1 MPEGRYTRRAQ
12 RTIGKPLASAR
23 AACRCVVLLACTSV
37 VFTPAACS
45 SRDAPSIV
53 PAAPSWQLGEHAELL
68 RIASCPEGTAPGRGV
83 SVALDASK
91 VTLSDVDPDRDLPGA
106 SFVAGWH
113 LSSADPAFGG
123 LSGLVAEPDG
133 NLLAV
138 SDEGAFVWIRMTD
151 GAPSAARIAPM
162 RDAGGAVIA
171 GKRWRDAEGLDLRD
185 GIAFVSFE
193 REHRVLAFNLA
204 GCGAAARGVK
214 VAQFG
219 NRIAGMR
226 DAMPANGGAEGLALT
241 AAGELLLAIES
252 PESGLP
258 IAQLDALGAAR
269 LVGLIPR
276 RGDPVLTGMDRAG
289 NTLYAVLRSYTPLV
303 GNVIE
308 VVALPLPGRELSMPA
323 RRVLRLEPRH
333 GTDNFE
339 GIALQRRG
347 DGSLRLWLVS
357 DDNFSSRQRTLLY
370 AFDLRSPVQDDA
382 S

>member
-1 MPEGRYTRRAQ
+1 M
-12 RTIGKPLASAR
+12 
-23 AACRCVVLLACTSV
+23 
-37 VFTPAACS
+37 
-45 SRDAPSIV
+45 
-53 PAAPSWQLGEHAELL
+53 
-68 RIASCPEGTAPGRGV
+68 
-83 SVALDASK
+83 SVALDVSK
-91 VTLSDVDPDRDLPGA
+91 VTLSDVDPDKDLPGA
-106 SFVAGWH
+106 AFVAGWH

-151 GAPSAARIAPM
+151 GTPSAARIAPM
-162 RDAGGAVIA
+162 RDASGAVIA
-171 GKRWRDAEGLDLRD
+171 DKRWRDAEGLDLRE
-185 GIAFVSFE
+185 GMAFVSFE
-193 REHRVLAFNLA
+193 REHRVLAFDLA
-204 GCGAAARGVK
+204 GCGAAARGVS

-219 NRIAGMR
+219 SRIAGLR

-241 AAGELLLAIES
+241 EEGELLLAIES

-258 IAQLDALGAAR
+258 IAQLDAMGTAR

-276 RGDPVLTGMDRAG
+276 RGAPVLTGIDRAG
-289 NTLYAVLRSYTPLV
+289 ATLYAVLRSYTPLV

-308 VVALPLPGRELSMPA
+308 VVALPLPGRESILPA
-323 RRVLRLEPRH
+323 RRILRLEPRH

-347 DGSLRLWLVS
+347 DSSLRLWLVS

-370 AFDLRSPVQDDA
+370 AFDLRSPVQ
-382 S
+382 SSGS